1 MGNIHHIDNGSNERN
16 YHLAYD
22 HVVMERIPGL
32 ALAVAILFSLFAPI
46 DMTLLPS
53 YARSPI
59 VIHDLT
65 VAVAL
70 FVTWYLSSRKLI
82 PSKVVN
88 PLVSFLSLFVM
99 SNVLHSFHL
108 LADKIYALDFILV
121 LVASSMVIL
130 SFWWTAFV
138 VSIGLGAWVVLTW
151 NVLLPDEFVRY
162 LLSISAAVAVSMFI
176 QGTRLRSHRRH
187 ESIRRQSEHQQKK
200 LQHTLASTKL
210 EIIDRERAEAENAR
224 LEAQLIQAQKM
235 EAVGRLAG
243 GVAHDINNM
252 LTVIKGSSEVM
263 LIDTP
268 TGSDSWNDLKTIL
281 AACKRGQELTQ
292 NLLGFAR
299 QGKYRRERIRIN
311 SLITDVLNFLKRT
324 MPKKIRVSTDL
335 ASSLREIEGDPG
347 QMNQVFVNLVLNAVD
362 AIEDSGSIR
371 IRTEPEHIDSP
382 KKEREVTVETGDY
395 IKITVADDGGGMDRE
410 TVQKAFE
417 PFFTRK
423 RPGEGPGLGLSMVYG
438 TVKNHGGYVFI
449 RSRVG
454 EGTEVAIYLPVCKTD
469 SIPSGDDFSKKVHL
483 TSGVGTVLLVDDE
496 PLVRRS
502 GERILKTLGY
512 DVIHAENGKVAVEQY
527 QQHRDK
533 ISLVILDLLMPVM
546 DGEEA
551 FRALKEIDPDIKVLF
566 ASGYSKDEVAN
577 DLLKCGATSFV
588 EKPFSL
594 DEISRI
600 LEEIIRG

>member
-1 MGNIHHIDNGSNERN
+1 MGNTQHINNGNHGHN
-16 YHLAYD
+16 FHLAYD
-22 HVVMERIPGL
+22 QVVLERIPSL
-32 ALAVAILFSLFAPI
+32 ALGVAIVFALFAPI
-46 DMTLLPS
+46 DMTLLPV
-53 YARSPI
+53 YARNRI
-59 VIHDLT
+59 VIHDLA
-65 VAVAL
+65 VALAL
-70 FVTWYLSSRKLI
+70 FVTWYLSTKKLVL
-82 PSKVVN
+82 PRTVN
-88 PLVSFLSLFVM
+88 PLVSLLSLLVM
-99 SNVLHSFHL
+99 SNVLHSFYL
-108 LADKIYALDFILV
+108 LSDKVYAIDFIIILIS
-121 LVASSMVIL
+121 SSMVIL
-130 SFWWTAFV
+130 SFRWSTFV
-138 VSIGLGAWVVLTW
+138 VTVGVGAWTLLSW

-162 LLSISAAVAVSMFI
+162 LLSISAAGAVSMFI
-176 QGTRLRSHRRH
+176 QGARLLSHRRH
-187 ESIRRQSEHQQKK
+187 ENMKIQSEQQQQE

-210 EIIDRERAEAENAR
+210 ESLDRERAEAENAR

-268 TGSDSWNDLKTIL
+268 TGSDKWNDLKTIL

-299 QGKYRRERIRIN
+299 QGKYRRERIQIN

-324 MPKKIRVSTDL
+324 MPKKIRLGTDL
-335 ASSLREIEGDPG
+335 SPDLREIEGDPG
-347 QMNQVFVNLVLNAVD
+347 QMNQVFVNLVLNAAD
-362 AIEDSGSIR
+362 AIEDTGSIR
-371 IRTEPEHIDSP
+371 IRTQQEHIDAP
-382 KKEREVTVETGDY
+382 KEEREVTVEPGDY
-395 IKITVADDGGGMDRE
+395 VKIIVTDDGAGMDDE
-410 TVQKAFE
+410 TAQKAFE
-417 PFFTRK
+417 PFFTKK
-423 RPGEGPGLGLSMVYG
+423 RPGEGTGLGLSMVYG
-438 TVKNHGGYVFI
+438 TVKHHGGYVFI

-454 EGTEVAIYLPVCKTD
+454 EGTEIAIYLPACKTD
-469 SIPSGDDFSKKVHL
+469 SPPSGDDFSKKVHL

-502 GERILKTLGY
+502 GERILRTLGY

-527 QQHRDK
+527 QKHGSK

-551 FRALKEIDPDIKVLF
+551 FRALKEMNPDIKVLF
-566 ASGYSKDEVAN
+566 ASGYSKDEIPN
-577 DLLKCGATSFV
+577 DLLRNGAASFV

-600 LEEIIRG
+600 LGDIIQG